1 LSSFEPWLGLL
12 QVLLPAVLVVAG
24 YVLLWVLRPAV
35 PTWVRVLIWVLPIVA
50 AEALMRVSNGM
61 GDVMARDALSSNLFM
76 AGWVLRPVAIV
87 CATVDVI
94 VFVCRYDYSKFSRGR
109 AGS

>member
-1 LSSFEPWLGLL
+1 MSSFEPWLGLL
-12 QVLLPAVLVVAG
+12 QVLLPAVMVVAG
-24 YVLLWVLRPAV
+24 YVFLWVVRPV
-35 PTWVRVLIWVLPIVA
+35 MPTGVRLLVWVLPIVA

-76 AGWVLRPVAIV
+76 AGWLLRPVAV
-87 CATVDVI
+87 GCAIVDVI
-94 VFVCRYDYSKFSRGR
+94 VFVCRYDYSKLRRGR